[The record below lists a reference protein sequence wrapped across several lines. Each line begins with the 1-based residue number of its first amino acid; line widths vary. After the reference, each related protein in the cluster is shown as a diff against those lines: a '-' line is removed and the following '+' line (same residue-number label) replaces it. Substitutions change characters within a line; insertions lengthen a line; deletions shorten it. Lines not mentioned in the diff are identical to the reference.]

1 MNIIRRSMALLVFTV
16 IGLGG
21 CAHEWSSM
29 SDPHP
34 VTAADMQAVL
44 RDEWSRHL
52 FWIRNVVLDNAKS
65 DLRSRDFAEKAVATN
80 TRDMAKTFAPFYGD
94 AVSERFRN
102 LLTKHY
108 GMIKAYS
115 EATVAGNKRRQ
126 DAAIVEFASITDEM
140 ATFFSGINPPLSK
153 ETVRNLF
160 ATNVDHHV
168 AQINKFQDKDYADEE
183 ETWPVMEHHVYVI
196 ADALTAAL
204 VKQFPTKFNWRF
216 RV

>member
-16 IGLGG
+16 IGIGG
-21 CAHEWSSM
+21 CAHEWPSM

-34 VTAADMQAVL
+34 VTVADMQAVL

-52 FWIRNVVLDNAKS
+52 FWIRTVVLDNAKN
-65 DLRSRDFAEKAVATN
+65 DLRSRDFAEKAVTAN

-94 AVSERFRN
+94 AVSERFRT

-108 GMIKAYS
+108 GVIKAYS

-126 DAAIVEFASITDEM
+126 DGAMVELSSITDEL
-140 ATFFSGINPPLSK
+140 ATFFSGINPHLSK
-153 ETVRNLF
+153 DTVRSLF

-168 AQINKFQDKDYADEE
+168 AQINKFQDKDYVGEE
-183 ETWPVMEHHVYVI
+183 ETWPTMEHHVYVI

-204 VKQFPTKFNWRF
+204 AKQFPMKFM
-216 RV
+216 